1 MYFFRILLVVCFIV
15 VVFYFVGNFTLS
27 RCIFDHIL
35 PDPQVSHFA
44 TCACLSNKVR
54 YPSFLRTIPSDY
66 YQSRALAQMVKHF
79 GWTWVGA
86 IRSNDDYGNNGM
98 TIFTETATQLGI
110 CLEYSLPFIRTDPP
124 EQKQKIIE
132 TIRGSTS
139 KVIIAFLNHMDMD
152 ELIEEFAHHNLT
164 GYQWVGTEGW
174 ISDSQIAIAKGHYI
188 LDGSIGLAIRKAH
201 VTGLRE
207 FMLDMKPLNSSGNK
221 LFTEFWET
229 TFGCIFNHIKQTG
242 ENQKGC
248 TGYEDLTGIK
258 NSFSDMSLM
267 PIFNNVYKGVYAVAH
282 TLHNILGCGKMCSN
296 TIASD
301 QQAVSYTRNVILYIT
316 LSIADLS
323 KY

>member
-1 MYFFRILLVVCFIV
+1 
-15 VVFYFVGNFTLS
+15 
-27 RCIFDHIL
+27 
-35 PDPQVSHFA
+35 
-44 TCACLSNKVR
+44 
-54 YPSFLRTIPSDY
+54 
-66 YQSRALAQMVKHF
+66 MVKHF

-98 TIFTETATQLGI
+98 AIFKDTATQLGI

-132 TIRGSTS
+132 TIKASTS

-152 ELIEEFAHHNLT
+152 VLIEEFAHHNLT
-164 GYQWVGTEGW
+164 GYQWVGTESW
-174 ISDSQIAIAKGHYI
+174 ISDSQTAIAKGHYI

-207 FMLDMKPLNSSGNK
+207 FMLDVKPLNSSGNK

-229 TFGCIFNHIKQTG
+229 TFGCIFNNIKQTG
-242 ENQKGC
+242 EHLKHC

-258 NSFSDMSLM
+258 NSFHDMSLM
-267 PIFNNVYKGVYAVAH
+267 PIFNNVYKAVYAVAH
-282 TLHNILGCGKMCSN
+282 TIHKILGCGEMCSN

-301 QQAVSYTRNVILYIT
+301 PQVVSYKQN
-316 LSIADLS
+316 S
-323 KY
+323 